1 MNGLYLHVPFCEKKC
16 TYCDFYS
23 IESTGLIDRF
33 VQTLCK
39 EIEIRCASLTV
50 PRTENTNGIPSQ
62 IGKTLVPFHANTIFF
77 GGGTPSLLSGT
88 QLEKIISTLKD
99 HVDIDPNAEWTMECN
114 PGTISEK
121 SLSDYRAAGINRVS
135 FGIQSFAQ
143 PELDFL
149 TRIHSIQE
157 ALDAIPTARAAGF
170 TNINADLM
178 FALPPQTV
186 ASLEHSLQTL
196 IDLQPDHISAYS
208 LVYEP
213 GTPLHAQLGK
223 GLVVPHNEEFDAE
236 MYHIVM
242 HTLQQ
247 AGYEQY
253 EVSNFA
259 RPGKQCAHNLM
270 YWHGHDYL
278 AFGPSAHGLVNT
290 ERYWNHRSLSTWQA
304 KVDAGELPQANTE
317 NLSHNEQAIEYA
329 FLHVRSDGLPFST
342 FQQRFGLDLQT
353 MLQPHLQHW
362 IDADFVTINNGVL
375 RLTFEGYRVCD
386 EISLKIIQSIT
397 K

>member
-1 MNGLYLHVPFCEKKC
+1 MNGLYIHVPFCEKKC

-33 VQTLCK
+33 VATLCK
-39 EIEIRCASLTV
+39 EIELRCA
-50 PRTENTNGIPSQ
+50 
-62 IGKTLVPFHANTIFF
+62 TLDSSFTANTVFF
-77 GGGTPSLLSGT
+77 GGGTPSLLSPD
-88 QLEKIISTLKD
+88 QVAHIIATLSK
-99 HVDIDPNAEWTMECN
+99 HVTIAPNSEWTMECN
-114 PGTISEK
+114 PGTISLE
-121 SLSDYRAAGINRVS
+121 SLTGYRAAGVNRVS
-135 FGIQSFAQ
+135 FGIQSFSQ

-149 TRIHSIQE
+149 TRIHSIQQ

-186 ASLEHSLQTL
+186 ESLQHSLHTLISLE
-196 IDLQPDHISAYS
+196 PDHISAYS

-242 HTLQQ
+242 RTLQY

-259 RPGKQCAHNLM
+259 QPGKQCAHNLM

-278 AFGPSAHGLVNT
+278 AFGPSAHGLVKS
-290 ERYWNHRSLSTWQA
+290 ERYWNHRSLSTWMS
-304 KVDAGELPQANTE
+304 KVNDGFLPHANTE
-317 NLSHNEQAIEYA
+317 TLSASEQAVEYA
-329 FLHVRSDGLPFST
+329 FLHVRSDGLSFPDF
-342 FQQRFGLDLQT
+342 FKRFNFN
-353 MLQPHLQHW
+353 LQPLLEPHLNHW
-362 IDADFVTINNGVL
+362 LDAQFVTLKNGTL
-375 RLTFEGYRVCD
+375 RLTPEGYRVCD
-386 EISLKIIQSIT
+386 EITLRVVEAIGN
-397 K
+397 

>member
-1 MNGLYLHVPFCEKKC
+1 MNGLYIHVPFCEKKC

-23 IESTGLIDRF
+23 IESTGLIERF
-33 VQTLCK
+33 VETLCK
-39 EIEIRCASLTV
+39 EIELRCV
-50 PRTENTNGIPSQ
+50 
-62 IGKTLVPFHANTIFF
+62 TLEPAFVANTVFF
-77 GGGTPSLLSGT
+77 GGGTPSLLSPD
-88 QLEKIISTLKD
+88 QLAHIIATLSR
-99 HVDIDPNAEWTMECN
+99 HVAIAPDSEWTMECN
-114 PGTISEK
+114 PGTISLG
-121 SLSDYRAAGINRVS
+121 SLTGYRAAGINRVS

-149 TRIHSIQE
+149 TRIHTIQE

-186 ASLEHSLQTL
+186 DSLKHSLQTL
-196 IDLQPDHISAYS
+196 INLAPDHISAYS

-213 GTPLHAQLGK
+213 GTPLHSQLKK
-223 GLVVPHNEEFDAE
+223 GLVVPQNEEFDAE
-236 MYHIVM
+236 MYNIVM
-242 HTLQQ
+242 QTLNN

-290 ERYWNHRSLSTWQA
+290 ERYWNHRSLSSWQA
-304 KVDAGELPQANTE
+304 KVDAGEVPQANTE
-317 NLSHNEQAIEYA
+317 VLSLNEQAIEYA

-362 IDADFVTINNGVL
+362 IDANFVTLTNNTL
-375 RLTFEGYRVCD
+375 RLTPEGYRVCD
-386 EISLKIIQSIT
+386 EISLKIIETISS
-397 K
+397 